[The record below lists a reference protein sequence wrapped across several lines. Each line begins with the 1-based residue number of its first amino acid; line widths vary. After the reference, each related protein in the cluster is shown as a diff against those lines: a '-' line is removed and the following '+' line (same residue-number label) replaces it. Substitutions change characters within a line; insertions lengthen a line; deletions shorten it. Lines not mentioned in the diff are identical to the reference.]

1 MKWQTRNW
9 YARFTDGLAV
19 AANLILKVTGVLS
32 DKVLMWV
39 RRILLAALSVWLG
52 VCGWLWI
59 ISVDRIPVGDQAFIY
74 GGASYFMEG
83 MYSFLGKGGYCD
95 MWPQQLGLIALIE
108 LLFRFVGP
116 YNYFAFQQICVG
128 MTVGIGI
135 MGYLLV
141 RCLSDKTSVAV
152 AYCLLMAACLPMIFY
167 TGWVYGDIPSTF
179 FMLMTAWCLLRYE
192 RSHRWGWMAGMAFCM
207 MMAVLTKENTLIM
220 LIALVLTAGVYALA
234 KKDIKLLLGLAISA
248 LLPWMA
254 YTGIHI
260 MYQARSGMEP
270 LGVSS
275 CDDGILAGC
284 RTGRKGD

>member
-179 FMLMTAWCLLRYE
+179 FMLVSA
-192 RSHRWGWMAGMAFCM
+192 
-207 MMAVLTKENTLIM
+207 AV
-220 LIALVLTAGVYALA
+220 
-234 KKDIKLLLGLAISA
+234 
-248 LLPWMA
+248 
-254 YTGIHI
+254 
-260 MYQARSGMEP
+260 
-270 LGVSS
+270 
-275 CDDGILAGC
+275 
-284 RTGRKGD
+284 